1 MTMNTICIVDDDK
14 IYQLT
19 TKRLLE
25 RINAT
30 KNILVFSDGE
40 EAYEYITEKI
50 REEDALPDV
59 IFLDINMP
67 CMNAWEFLDAYN
79 EIKPRLAKKI
89 IIYIISSSISDTDI
103 QRAKEIEHVKDY
115 CVKPVSIDKY
125 VEILK
130 TA

>member
-40 EAYEYITEKI
+40 EAYDYISEKI

-67 CMNAWEFLDAYN
+67 CMNAWEFLDAYKK
-79 EIKPRLAKKI
+79 IKPLLAKKI

-103 QRAKEIEHVKDY
+103 QRAKEIEHLTDY
-115 CVKPVSIDKY
+115 CIKPV
-125 VEILK
+125 
-130 TA
+130 